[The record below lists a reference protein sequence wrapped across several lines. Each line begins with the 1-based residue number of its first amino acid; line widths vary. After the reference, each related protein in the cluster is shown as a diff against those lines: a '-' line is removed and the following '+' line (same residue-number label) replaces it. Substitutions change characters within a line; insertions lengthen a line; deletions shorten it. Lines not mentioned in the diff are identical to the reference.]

1 MAASN
6 QPPLGDPGAAPS
18 RWRRWTPRVLALLFA
33 LAISITIFA
42 LRDRIEQIGAYGYP
56 GVFLI
61 SVLGSATIIL
71 PAPSLAVVFAL
82 GSSLNPL
89 LVGLAAGLGEA
100 LGELTGYLA
109 GYSGSAVIEDRER
122 YAQLERLERRYGVW
136 VIFVLSVIPNPIFDL
151 AGIAAGMLKF
161 PIQRFFIACWA
172 GKTIKTILVAL
183 AGAGAWSAFTQW
195 LR

>member
-1 MAASN
+1 MTAGN
-6 QPPLGDPGAAPS
+6 QPPHGDAAAAPS
-18 RWRRWTPRVLALLFA
+18 RWRRWTPRVLALLLA

-42 LRDRIEQIGAYGYP
+42 LRDRIAQIGAYGYP

-61 SVLGSATIIL
+61 SVLASATIVL
-71 PAPSLAVVFAL
+71 PAPSL
-82 GSSLNPL
+82 NPV

-100 LGELTGYLA
+100 LGELVGYLA
-109 GYSGSAVIEDRER
+109 GYSGSAVIEDRAR

-136 VIFVLSVIPNPIFDL
+136 VIFILSVIPNPFFDL

-161 PIQRFFIACWA
+161 SVLRFFIACWL

-183 AGAGAWSAFTQW
+183 AGAGAWGAVTQW

>member
-1 MAASN
+1 MTAGN
-6 QPPLGDPGAAPS
+6 QPPHGDAAAAPS
-18 RWRRWTPRVLALLFA
+18 RWRRWTPRVLALLLA

-42 LRDRIEQIGAYGYP
+42 LRDRIAQIGAYGYP

-61 SVLGSATIIL
+61 SVLASATIVL

-82 GSSLNPL
+82 GSSLNPV

-100 LGELTGYLA
+100 LGELVGYLA
-109 GYSGSAVIEDRER
+109 GYSGSAVIEDRAR

-136 VIFVLSVIPNPIFDL
+136 VIFILSVIPNPFFDL

-161 PIQRFFIACWA
+161 SVLRFFIACWL

-183 AGAGAWSAFTQW
+183 AGAGTWGAVTQW